1 MPDRLVDLYDRL
13 ARKVDA
19 MEAQIGAIG
28 RGEQTDLESLRADW
42 HELAGLVR
50 EQKEYLGEIAR
61 RTQELSS
68 LSAFLQTH
76 GEREK
81 ARLARELHDGLGGI
95 LTPARMDL
103 SWLQERLGEDPQYA
117 HRMARLSALIDQG
130 IDLKRRIIEELH
142 PSLLDH
148 LGLAAALRWYTDEAC
163 KAASVATEVRVD
175 ADVGRLTPDL
185 EIALYRL
192 VQESVTNACRHA
204 KAKRVVVSIERADEG
219 LRLSV
224 ADDGIGIEDV
234 GRAREQSHG
243 LAGMSQRARALG
255 GTFAVHSTK
264 GAGTRVEV
272 FVPLAG
278 ATEISSSGRT
288 AARR

>member
-1 MPDRLVDLYDRL
+1 
-13 ARKVDA
+13 VDA

-42 HELAGLVR
+42 GELAGLVR

-103 SWLQERLGEDPQYA
+103 SWLQERLGNDPQCGE
-117 HRMARLSALIDQG
+117 RMSRVSALIDQG

-148 LGLAAALRWYTDEAC
+148 LGLAPALRT
-163 KAASVATEVRVD
+163 ASA
-175 ADVGRLTPDL
+175 
-185 EIALYRL
+185 
-192 VQESVTNACRHA
+192 
-204 KAKRVVVSIERADEG
+204 
-219 LRLSV
+219 
-224 ADDGIGIEDV
+224 
-234 GRAREQSHG
+234 
-243 LAGMSQRARALG
+243 
-255 GTFAVHSTK
+255 ST
-264 GAGTRVEV
+264 
-272 FVPLAG
+272 
-278 ATEISSSGRT
+278 ISSAPARNRT
-288 AARR
+288 VFRA

>member
-1 MPDRLVDLYDRL
+1 MPDRLVDLYNRL

-19 MEAQIGAIG
+19 MQAQIGAL
-28 RGEQTDLESLRADW
+28 RGDDAELERLRADW
-42 HELAGLVR
+42 EELAALVR
-50 EQKEYLGEIAR
+50 EQKESLGEIAR

-103 SWLQERLGEDPQYA
+103 SWLQERLSQDPQCA

-163 KAASVATEVRVD
+163 KAANVVTEVRVSP
-175 ADVGRLTPDL
+175 DVGRLSPDL
-185 EIALYRL
+185 EIAVYRL
-192 VQESVTNACRHA
+192 VQESVSNACRHA
-204 KAKRVVVSIERADEG
+204 KAKRIDVKIDRDAEG
-219 LRLSV
+219 MRLTV

-234 GRAREQSHG
+234 ERARKQAHG

-255 GTFAVHSTK
+255 GTFAVHSAK

-278 ATEISSSGRT
+278 AGEVSSSDRT

>member
-1 MPDRLVDLYDRL
+1 MADRL
-13 ARKVDA
+13 AKLFAEIHSRAAQVD
-19 MEAQIGAIG
+19 EAIAAAADAGSLERVRDEWG
-28 RGEQTDLESLRADW
+28 RLRAL
-42 HELAGLVR
+42 LAQQDQILDDFASR
-50 EQKEYLGEIAR
+50 WR
-61 RTQELSS
+61 ELSS

-76 GEREK
+76 SEREK
-81 ARLARELHDGLGGI
+81 QRLARELHDQLGGI
-95 LTPARMDL
+95 LTPAKMDL
-103 SWLQERLGEDPQYA
+103 AWLIAHQGDDPQFRD
-117 HRMARLSALIDQG
+117 RMSRLSAMIDQG
-130 IDLKRRIIEELH
+130 IDWKRRIIEELH

-219 LRLSV
+219 LRLTV
-224 ADDGIGIEDV
+224 VDDGIGIEDV

-278 ATEISSSGRT
+278 ASGISSSGRT
-288 AARR
+288 AARQ

>member
-1 MPDRLVDLYDRL
+1 
-13 ARKVDA
+13 
-19 MEAQIGAIG
+19 MEARIAALG
-28 RGEQTDLESLRADW
+28 RGEAADLDRLRADW
-42 HELAGLVR
+42 RELAGLVR
-50 EQKEYLGEIAR
+50 EQKESLGEIAR

-68 LSAFLQTH
+68 LSAYLQTH

-103 SWLQERLGEDPQYA
+103 SWLQERLGQDPQYA

-148 LGLAAALRWYTDEAC
+148 LGLAAALRWYTDETC
-163 KAASVATEVRVD
+163 KAAAVTTEVRVS
-175 ADVGRLTPDL
+175 ADVGRLPADL
-185 EIALYRL
+185 EIAIYRL
-192 VQESVTNACRHA
+192 VQESVSNACRHA
-204 KAKRVVVSIERADEG
+204 KAKRIQVNVERAADG
-219 LRLSV
+219 LRLVV
-224 ADDGIGIEDV
+224 ADDGIGIDDV
-234 GRAREQSHG
+234 NRARTQSHG
-243 LAGMSQRARALG
+243 LVGMSQRARALG
-255 GTFAVHSTK
+255 GTFAVNSEK

-272 FVPLAG
+272 FVPLAAAG
-278 ATEISSSGRT
+278 EVSSSDRT